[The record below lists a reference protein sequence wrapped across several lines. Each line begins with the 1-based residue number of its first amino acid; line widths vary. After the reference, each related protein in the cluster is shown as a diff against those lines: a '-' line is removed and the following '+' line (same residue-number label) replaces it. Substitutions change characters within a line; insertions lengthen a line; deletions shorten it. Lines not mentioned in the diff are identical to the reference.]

1 MKELERDSAG
11 RHWSRL
17 VIDNIQLEDSG
28 EYTCQPAAGAP
39 AHVVVTVHV
48 QRETEVQAVL
58 GEGQLHLSYI
68 EILSNTFVILRY

>member
-39 AHVVVTVHV
+39 AHITVTVHV

-58 GEGQLHLSYI
+58 GEGQSYDFI
-68 EILSNTFVILRY
+68 SLNNILE